1 MRMFPNNSKSVHSVK
16 EKYDSSETTEIY
28 TVQILYI
35 SVNNLNWTELKYP
48 NHRSNRAQQ
57 GSRLLSRKA
66 WFPRY
71 IAFKERAWKR
81 G

>member
-35 SVNNLNWTELKYP
+35 SVNNLNWTEL
-48 NHRSNRAQQ
+48 NWNILIIA
-57 GSRLLSRKA
+57 LTALSKA
-66 WFPRY
+66 HV
-71 IAFKERAWKR
+71 ALKESLVSKVYCL
-81 G
+81 